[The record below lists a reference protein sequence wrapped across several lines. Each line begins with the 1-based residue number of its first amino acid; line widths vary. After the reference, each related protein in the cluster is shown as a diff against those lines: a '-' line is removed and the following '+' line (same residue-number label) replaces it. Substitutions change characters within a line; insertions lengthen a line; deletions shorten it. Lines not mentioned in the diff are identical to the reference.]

1 MPIDTGN
8 LTIFLN
14 LRIKLIEMKKLIVF
28 LLLPL
33 VYGCNAINSGN
44 SYFTVT
50 VKGQTFVW
58 SGNSSTSMDGRA
70 TYLKNSGSTCSG
82 YNAVQLIEGSVA
94 STPNFNCSFFVP
106 DGEGTFIIGNSSQ
119 SCFNMTISGP
129 WAYPLVSGYQTT
141 NGTIAYPKV
150 IITEETTNF
159 VKGTIEG
166 TIAESNQDGTFS
178 SRTISGSFKLKKL

>member
-1 MPIDTGN
+1 MKN
-8 LTIFLN
+8 LLF
-14 LRIKLIEMKKLIVF
+14 F
-28 LLLPL
+28 LLFPL
-33 VYGCNAINSGN
+33 VYGCNAINGGN

-58 SGNSSTSMDGRA
+58 SGNSSTSMDGKA
-70 TYLKNSGSTCSG
+70 LYLKNSGFSCSG

-94 STPNFNCSFFVP
+94 SIPNFNCSFFVP
-106 DGEGTFIIGNSSQ
+106 DGEGTFIIGNTSQ
-119 SCFNMTISGP
+119 SCFIMTISGP
-129 WAYPLVSGYQTT
+129 WAIPLVSGKQTT

-150 IITEETTNF
+150 IITEETSNF

-178 SRTISGSFKLKKL
+178 SRAVSGSFKLKKL